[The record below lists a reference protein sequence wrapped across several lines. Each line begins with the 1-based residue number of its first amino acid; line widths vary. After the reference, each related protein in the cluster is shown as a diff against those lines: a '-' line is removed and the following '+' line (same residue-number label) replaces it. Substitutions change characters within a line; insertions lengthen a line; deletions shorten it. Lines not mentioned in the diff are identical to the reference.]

1 MSYLLDTNILLFM
14 AYAPKKLKRHIADIL
29 EDSENSLFFSAAS
42 IWEIVIKCALNKPDF
57 DIKPEELRLGLFD
70 AGCIELPIKS
80 EHVLNV
86 QQLPD
91 KLHKDPFDRLLIAQA
106 SINKLA
112 LITSDEKIIGSAN
125 GFIEIIANR

>member
-14 AYAPKKLKRHIADIL
+14 AYAPKKLKRHVANIL
-29 EDSENSLFFSAAS
+29 EDSENSLFFSAGS
-42 IWEIVIKCALNKPDF
+42 IWEIIIKCALNKPDF
-57 DIKPEELRLGLFD
+57 DINPEELRLGLFN

-91 KLHKDPFDRLLIAQA
+91 KLHKDPFDRLLVAQA
-106 SINKLA
+106 NINKMA
-112 LITSDEKIIGSAN
+112 LITSDEKIIGSVN